1 MARNLPSIWGKVK
14 QIRGFSGL
22 TPLPRAVNFPHPL
35 RFPFE
40 VVLNQMSDQNHRRLR
55 AALSVTGALAVLLTA
70 SACDDDPF
78 AFNWTDIPDTVLLY
92 SMARPELGLVSAY
105 SFFQGLELEVEVPNA
120 LVQWDLAVDTRD
132 GEIVMLP
139 PPVLGIFTEAEIA
152 TIENTRLED
161 VTRAPSDSLRYVS
174 DRPVPVEFGNVYVVK
189 TNRSPG
195 SFGRSCRYHAKLEAV
210 DIDPVGGTLIFRHVT
225 NPVCNDRDLVPPN

>member
-1 MARNLPSIWGKVK
+1 M
-14 QIRGFSGL
+14 SG
-22 TPLPRAVNFPHPL
+22 
-35 RFPFE
+35 
-40 VVLNQMSDQNHRRLR
+40 QNHRRAR
-55 AALSVTGALAVLLTA
+55 AALSLAGALSVLLTA
-70 SACDDDPF
+70 TACDDDPF

-105 SFFQGLELEVEVPNA
+105 SFFQGLELEVEVPGVA
-120 LVQWDLAVDTRD
+120 GQWDIAIDTRG

-152 TIENTRLED
+152 TFENTRLDD
-161 VTRAPSDSLRYVS
+161 VIEAPSDSLRYVS
-174 DRPVPVEFGNVYVVK
+174 DQPVTVEFGNVYVIK

-195 SFGRSCRYHAKLEAV
+195 SFGRTCRYHAKLEAV
-210 DIDPVGGTLIFRHVT
+210 DIDPVGGTFVFRHVT

>member
-1 MARNLPSIWGKVK
+1 M
-14 QIRGFSGL
+14 
-22 TPLPRAVNFPHPL
+22 
-35 RFPFE
+35 
-40 VVLNQMSDQNHRRLR
+40 NQMSGQNHRRLR
-55 AALSVTGALAVLLTA
+55 ATLSISGALAVLLIAT
-70 SACDDDPF
+70 ACDDDPF
-78 AFNWTDIPDTVLLY
+78 AFRWTDNPDTVLLY

-105 SFFQGLELEVEVPNA
+105 SFYQGLELEVEVPSSA
-120 LVQWDLAVDTRD
+120 GQWDLAIDTQG

-161 VTRAPSDSLRYVS
+161 VTQAPSDSLRYVS

-210 DIDPVGGTLIFRHVT
+210 DIDPVGGTFVFRHVT